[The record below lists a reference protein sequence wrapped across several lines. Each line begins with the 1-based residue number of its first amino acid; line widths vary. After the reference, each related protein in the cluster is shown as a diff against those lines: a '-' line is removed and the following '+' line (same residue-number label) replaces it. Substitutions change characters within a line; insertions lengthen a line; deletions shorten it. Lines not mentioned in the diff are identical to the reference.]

1 MLLNPNYWLA
11 GVDYEDINWNKSSDK
26 NDDENNSHKYDIK
39 QDERVDAEEHCKLI
53 RRIYRH
59 TLKYQ
64 LEWTRW
70 YQWELIRWEHSSLCN
85 WYKSIYRSIIFDM
98 IV

>member
-1 MLLNPNYWLA
+1 MA
-11 GVDYEDINWNKSSDK
+11 GVDYEDINWNKSSDT

-59 TLKYQ
+59 T
-64 LEWTRW
+64 
-70 YQWELIRWEHSSLCN
+70 
-85 WYKSIYRSIIFDM
+85 
-98 IV
+98 